1 MIYDGFIVGAGPAG
15 CAAAYDLAA
24 GGRRVLLVDHRQFP
38 RTKPCAGGITVKTI
52 RRLRY
57 SITPVIRE
65 VCTDLVL
72 GKRLDASALLHGRD
86 PLCAMTVRSEF
97 DTYCLERTIERGADF
112 AVLPHLDNI
121 VERDD
126 QVVVETSDGSLSA
139 RYLIGADGVNSVV
152 RRLVPSLGPIERGFA
167 IEAQIFTDNPPA
179 MEFDFGVVQFG
190 YGWSFPKRDH
200 MNIGLYTN
208 EPTVR
213 LSRARLAEYA
223 RAKTGAADLQHVV
236 GHHIGLKGWNAGVA
250 TARVALVGDAAGL
263 VDPLLGEGIHNA
275 VASGQAA
282 AAAIQSSIESGFDLR
297 ATYAQQLKPI
307 LHDLQISYRD
317 AARFYHNLERGY
329 RVLTSPVVRSALLKG
344 YARGLTFSATRRWF
358 LILPFLPVPPRTSLQ
373 SSGTAAFSKSGTWR
387 ESSRI

>member
-1 MIYDGFIVGAGPAG
+1 MTYDALIVGAGPAG

-24 GGRRVLLVDHRQFP
+24 AGCRVLLVDHRRFP

-57 SITPVIRE
+57 SITPMIRE

-72 GKRLDASALLHGRD
+72 GKRLDLSTTLHGRD

-97 DTYCLERTIERGADF
+97 DAYCLERTIERGADF

-126 QVVVETSDGSLSA
+126 QVVVETNDGSLSA
-139 RYLIGADGVNSVV
+139 RYLIGADGANSVV
-152 RRLVPSLGPIERGFA
+152 RRLVPGLGPVERGFA
-167 IEAQIFTDNPPA
+167 IEGQIFTENPPA

-190 YGWSFPKRDH
+190 YGWLFPKRDH
-200 MNIGLYTN
+200 VNIGLYTN

-213 LSRARLAEYA
+213 LSRAGLAEYA

-282 AAAIQSSIESGFDLR
+282 AAAIQSSIETGFDLR

-307 LHDLQISYRD
+307 LQDLRISYRD
-317 AARFYHNLERGY
+317 ADRFYHNLERGY
-329 RVLTSPVVRSALLKG
+329 RALTSRVVRSALLKG
-344 YARGLTFSATRRWF
+344 YACGLTFSTTRRWF
-358 LILPFLPVPPRTSLQ
+358 FVLPFLPVRPGKFLQ
-373 SSGTAAFSKSGTWR
+373 SSGAAA
-387 ESSRI
+387 